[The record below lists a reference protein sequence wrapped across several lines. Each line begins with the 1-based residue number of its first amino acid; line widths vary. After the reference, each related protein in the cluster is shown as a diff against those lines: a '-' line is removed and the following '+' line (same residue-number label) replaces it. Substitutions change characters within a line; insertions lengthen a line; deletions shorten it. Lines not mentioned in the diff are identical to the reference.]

1 MCYFIA
7 YRRIFSA
14 SQKTFFIPK
23 CRFRFNCYTHGHGS
37 EVRGRVRLNQLER
50 RNAIMN
56 TLRRDGR
63 TTVASLARTFDVSE
77 RTIYTD
83 ITALST
89 GYPIRTVRGRYGGG
103 VELANWFHPNA
114 NTLSPQQEE
123 LLRRLRPTLT
133 GNDLVV
139 LNSIL
144 VQFSLSHGC

>member
-1 MCYFIA
+1 MRWVYIKETQA
-7 YRRIFSA
+7 HLSIKY
-14 SQKTFFIPK
+14 
-23 CRFRFNCYTHGHGS
+23 N
-37 EVRGRVRLNQLER
+37 
-50 RNAIMN
+50 
-56 TLRRDGR
+56 LRRDGR
-63 TTVASLARTFDVSE
+63 TAVASLARTFDVSE

-103 VELANWFHPNA
+103 VELAGWFHPNA
-114 NTLSPQQEE
+114 STLSPQQEE

-139 LNSIL
+139 LSSIL

>member
-1 MCYFIA
+1 
-7 YRRIFSA
+7 
-14 SQKTFFIPK
+14 
-23 CRFRFNCYTHGHGS
+23 
-37 EVRGRVRLNQLER
+37 VRLNQLER
-50 RNAIMN
+50 RSAIMN

-63 TTVASLARTFDVSE
+63 TTVANLARTFDVSE

-89 GYPIRTVRGRYGGG
+89 DYPIQTVRGRYGGG
-103 VELANWFHPNA
+103 VELASWFHPNA
-114 NTLSPQQEE
+114 STLSPQQEN
-123 LLRRLRPTLT
+123 LLRRLRPTLA